1 MNIKSLL
8 KLGLG
13 IGIAGGLL
21 VATVVVN
28 ERELQTV
35 EEAANNIDNT
45 NDNLVS
51 IYDNGYKL
59 YKKVREDS
67 IKSSKSADSRSV
79 SLLETDFSYC
89 KFNMLNMWTEEADDK
104 DLYYKNEPETLE
116 KEPETLEKESETL
129 GGESEGLGEGPLDGG
144 SQLETELV
152 EQKDIKP
159 RTFII
164 IDVSGFYNND
174 TVNGMYFEFYS
185 GDNLIG
191 SSQEQSGIKSTM
203 INKMENEVTFLFELP
218 GTYHTGDV
226 QYKPVASNDTN
237 IVEGNIQ
244 NTVVTDI
251 KQYKGYSLLDKNG
264 STIAIIKKES
274 TEGSNRIDL
283 VDETETAEETAES
296 NLIAE
301 ESRLETKETIQKA
314 KEISHVV
321 KEKGPGIT
329 ESSLEAEEST
339 AISESAE
346 EKPVRTYQKEVYN
359 LAYSFE
365 AWGKSEELKRFNGS
379 TVQVVRKGTNE
390 AVDITDNLQVKYNDS
405 KYRNA
410 DPDDVFIE
418 LSFSVNTQI
427 PKDKINT
434 YLESQSMRLI
444 PNQTINT
451 VKNRINS
458 LFSFKIGD
466 NIIDNLN

>member
-59 YKKVREDS
+59 YKKAREDS

-116 KEPETLEKESETL
+116 KELETL
-129 GGESEGLGEGPLDGG
+129 GEEPLDGG
-144 SQLETELV
+144 SQLETEPV

-174 TVNGMYFEFYS
+174 TVNGMYFEFYN

-244 NTVVTDI
+244 NTTVTDI
-251 KQYKGYSLLDKNG
+251 KQYKGYSLLDKDG

-283 VDETETAEETAES
+283 VDETETVEETAES
-296 NLIAE
+296 NPIAE
-301 ESRLETKETIQKA
+301 ESSLETEEASQKA
-314 KEISHVV
+314 KESSPVV

-418 LSFSVNTQI
+418 LSFSVNMQI